1 MKKILIML
9 LFLFTLACSNKETK
23 LTEEDFNITY
33 KDTLINDKVL
43 VNDITSKLG
52 FGIGHEDNNYGLI
65 SQGNGFMRWGL
76 YYPGRENTEL
86 RLVYLEGDLVYADL
100 YSVPTKRNIKV
111 GDLKTKLIKV
121 YGEGSK
127 EGNKIIYNLE
137 EKFIRF
143 EIDSSTDQVSSILID
158 YNSKKAD
165 KDQGIAKDLR

>member
-1 MKKILIML
+1 MKKFFIILIFL
-9 LFLFTLACSNKETK
+9 LTLACSNKETK

-65 SQGNGFMRWGL
+65 SQGNGFKRWGL
-76 YYPGRENTEL
+76 YYPGKENTEL

-100 YSVPTKRNIKV
+100 YNAPTKRNIQV
-111 GDLKTKLIKV
+111 GDSKTKLIKV

-127 EGNKIIYNLE
+127 EGKKIIYNLE
-137 EKFIRF
+137 EKSIQF
-143 EIDSSTDQVSSILID
+143 EIDNSTDKVSSILID
-158 YNSKKAD
+158 YNSKKAN
-165 KDQGIAKDLR
+165 KDQGID